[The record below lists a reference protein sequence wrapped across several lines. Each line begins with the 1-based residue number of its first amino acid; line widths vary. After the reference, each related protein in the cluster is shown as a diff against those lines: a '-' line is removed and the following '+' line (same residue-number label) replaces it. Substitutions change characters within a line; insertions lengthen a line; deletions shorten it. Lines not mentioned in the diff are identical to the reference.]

1 MNNGIDRALSMKLDP
16 IKVSPMEHEK
26 MMMNIT
32 RKNQKLHFPCRLSLA
47 VTIVLIC
54 FVLTASALA
63 VTLSIIEARKQWESE
78 KGEMRFWSIEDQTQF
93 LQEYGDEPVP
103 SPKDN
108 VDQRVELID
117 TAKEALC
124 QKYGISIDELSAYT
138 MMERYDYNETTLG
151 DGTYTFT
158 WVSQKTENKPLA
170 DLYSVTISA
179 EDHTV
184 LQVESSFDMA
194 GATERVVDWRGIKE
208 GDTISVHR
216 EIQKNIPVLSEP
228 WLPYLPSAEE
238 YLTEGTQATVIG
250 LYDAVQAIIP
260 DNLGLDEDVLHDL
273 WLHILYVKD
282 GNVHEGYILLD
293 YAVKMENE

>member
-1 MNNGIDRALSMKLDP
+1 MNTGIDRSLSMKLDP
-16 IKVSPMEHEK
+16 IRVSPMEHEK

-32 RKNQKLHFPCRLSLA
+32 RKNQKLHFPCRLSFAL
-47 VTIVLIC
+47 TTVLIC

-103 SPKDN
+103 SPKDDA
-108 VDQRVELID
+108 DQRAELIE
-117 TAKEALC
+117 TAKEALFH
-124 QKYGISIDELSAYT
+124 KYAISIDELSVYT

-184 LQVESSFDMA
+184 LQVE
-194 GATERVVDWRGIKE
+194 
-208 GDTISVHR
+208 
-216 EIQKNIPVLSEP
+216 P
-228 WLPYLPSAEE
+228 
-238 YLTEGTQATVIG
+238 
-250 LYDAVQAIIP
+250 
-260 DNLGLDEDVLHDL
+260 
-273 WLHILYVKD
+273 
-282 GNVHEGYILLD
+282 
-293 YAVKMENE
+293 